1 MGIFRDCGCGCDG
14 KKQEKKL
21 AISFMAALTFF
32 IIANPSMYRFMR
44 GILGKWVSGPTGC
57 PSSSGLLLHTVV
69 FMFVT
74 WGMMNIKYEGFE
86 IKGPDEGPA
95 PEVEPE
101 VEEEPKKEEVP
112 MEEVESAEE
121 PVMEDEEDEDVSMMP
136 MAPPRMAEVESP
148 LPGMAEAPIGLYDT
162 GMVFSPMDINED
174 ADAPASIEFGA
185 GRLSVSC
192 ADGSRP
198 IVN

>member
-32 IIANPSMYRFMR
+32 IIANPSMYRLMR
-44 GILGKWVSGPTGC
+44 RILGKWVSGPTGC

-86 IKGPDEGPA
+86 IKGPDEEPA

-101 VEEEPKKEEVP
+101 EEEPEEEVP
-112 MEEVESAEE
+112 MEEVEPVEE
-121 PVMEDEEDEDVSMMP
+121 PVMEEEDEDEDVSMMP

-174 ADAPASIEFGA
+174 ADAPASIKFGA

>member
-32 IIANPSMYRFMR
+32 IIANPSMYRLMR
-44 GILGKWVSGPTGC
+44 RILGKWVSGPTGC

-86 IKGPDEGPA
+86 VKGSVEEPA

-101 VEEEPKKEEVP
+101 EEEPEEEVP
-112 MEEVESAEE
+112 MEEVEPVEE
-121 PVMEDEEDEDVSMMP
+121 PVTEDEEEEDVSMMP

-174 ADAPASIEFGA
+174 ADAPAAIQFGA

>member
-1 MGIFRDCGCGCDG
+1 MGLFKDCGCGCDG

-44 GILGKWVSGPTGC
+44 RILGKWVSGPTGC

-86 IKGPDEGPA
+86 VKMTPDEEPV
-95 PEVEPE
+95 PEEEPEEEPEEVSMEEVEPE
-101 VEEEPKKEEVP
+101 EELEMEEEE
-112 MEEVESAEE
+112 
-121 PVMEDEEDEDVSMMP
+121 EDVSMMP
-136 MAPPRMAEVESP
+136 MRPPRMAEVASP
-148 LPGMAEAPIGLYDT
+148 LPGMAESPVGLYDT
-162 GMVFSPMDINED
+162 GMIFSPMDINEE
-174 ADAPASIEFGA
+174 ADTPASVSFGT
-185 GRLSVSC
+185 GGLNVSC

>member
-32 IIANPSMYRFMR
+32 IIANPSMYRLMR
-44 GILGKWVSGPTGC
+44 RILGKWVSGPTGC

-86 IKGPDEGPA
+86 VKGSVEEPA
-95 PEVEPE
+95 PEVESE
-101 VEEEPKKEEVP
+101 EEEPEEEVP
-112 MEEVESAEE
+112 MEEVEPVEE
-121 PVMEDEEDEDVSMMP
+121 PVTEDEEEEDVSMMP

>member
-1 MGIFRDCGCGCDG
+1 MGLFKDCGCGCDG

-44 GILGKWVSGPTGC
+44 RILGKWVSGPTGC

-86 IKGPDEGPA
+86 IKMTP
-95 PEVEPE
+95 
-101 VEEEPKKEEVP
+101 EEEPVGGARGGP
-112 MEEVESAEE
+112 AADV
-121 PVMEDEEDEDVSMMP
+121 VMK
-136 MAPPRMAEVESP
+136 
-148 LPGMAEAPIGLYDT
+148 PGMVEESFVDT
-162 GMVFSPMDINED
+162 GLQLGSMDLGE
-174 ADAPASIEFGA
+174 
-185 GRLSVSC
+185 
-192 ADGSRP
+192 P
-198 IVN
+198 ISM

>member
-32 IIANPSMYRFMR
+32 IIANPSMYRLMR
-44 GILGKWVSGPTGC
+44 RILGKWVSGPTGC

-86 IKGPDEGPA
+86 VKGSVEEPA

-101 VEEEPKKEEVP
+101 EEEPEEEVP
-112 MEEVESAEE
+112 MEEVEPVEE
-121 PVMEDEEDEDVSMMP
+121 PVMEEEDEDVSMMP

-174 ADAPASIEFGA
+174 VDAPASIQFGA

>member
-1 MGIFRDCGCGCDG
+1 MGIFKDCGCGCDG

-32 IIANPSMYRFMR
+32 IIANPSMYRLMR
-44 GILGKWVSGPTGC
+44 RILGKWVSGPTGC

-86 IKGPDEGPA
+86 VKGPDEEPT
-95 PEVEPE
+95 PEAEPE
-101 VEEEPKKEEVP
+101 VEEEEVP
-112 MEEVESAEE
+112 MEEVEPVEE
-121 PVMEDEEDEDVSMMP
+121 PVMEEEDDDVSMMP

-148 LPGMAEAPIGLYDT
+148 LPGMAESPIGLYDT
-162 GMVFSPMDINED
+162 GMIFSPMDINED
-174 ADAPASIEFGA
+174 VDTPASISFGK
-185 GRLSVSC
+185 GGLNVSC
-192 ADGSRP
+192 SDGSRP

>member
-1 MGIFRDCGCGCDG
+1 MGIFKDCGCGCDG

-32 IIANPSMYRFMR
+32 IIANPSMYRLMR
-44 GILGKWVSGPTGC
+44 RILGKWVSGPTGC

-86 IKGPDEGPA
+86 VKGPDEEPA
-95 PEVEPE
+95 PEVEE
-101 VEEEPKKEEVP
+101 EEVP
-112 MEEVESAEE
+112 MEEVEPVEE
-121 PVMEDEEDEDVSMMP
+121 PVMEEEEVSMMP

-148 LPGMAEAPIGLYDT
+148 LPGMAESPIGLYDT

-174 ADAPASIEFGA
+174 VDTPASISFGKSV
-185 GRLSVSC
+185 LNVSC
-192 ADGSRP
+192 SDGSRP
-198 IVN
+198 IIN

>member
-1 MGIFRDCGCGCDG
+1 MGLFKDCGCGCDG

-44 GILGKWVSGPTGC
+44 RILGKWVSGPTGC

-86 IKGPDEGPA
+86 VKMTPDETPV
-95 PEVEPE
+95 P
-101 VEEEPKKEEVP
+101 EEELEEEVDP
-112 MEEVESAEE
+112 EEELMME
-121 PVMEDEEDEDVSMMP
+121 EDEEEVSMMP
-136 MAPPRMAEVESP
+136 MQPPRMAEVESP
-148 LPGMAEAPIGLYDT
+148 LPGMAESPIGLYDT
-162 GMVFSPMDINED
+162 GMIFSPMDINEE
-174 ADAPASIEFGA
+174 ADTPASVNFGT
-185 GRLSVSC
+185 GKLNVSC

>member
-1 MGIFRDCGCGCDG
+1 MGIFKDCGCGCDG

-32 IIANPSMYRFMR
+32 IIANPSMYRLMR
-44 GILGKWVSGPTGC
+44 SILGKWVSGPTGC

-86 IKGPDEGPA
+86 VKMTPDEEPA
-95 PEVEPE
+95 PEVEKE
-101 VEEEPKKEEVP
+101 VEPVEEVP
-112 MEEVESAEE
+112 AEE
-121 PVMEDEEDEDVSMMP
+121 PVMEEEEEEEEEEEVSMMP

-148 LPGMAEAPIGLYDT
+148 LPGMAESPIGLYDT

-174 ADAPASIEFGA
+174 VDTPASISFEKSV
-185 GRLSVSC
+185 LNVSC
-192 ADGSRP
+192 SDGSRP
-198 IVN
+198 IIN